1 MKKIIFATILAS
13 IFTPAFAEATLFG
26 GQPQVVYELEHERV
40 ANQGGRANALTLY
53 PGIRWKEGWINQAE
67 LMLTHEHEVEYADG
81 DVERANNQKFA
92 VRVKK
97 NVQFTEHLGGFFRTL
112 LGYKFKTE
120 GSYYYAYGEPAL
132 TYEIGPVTFYS
143 GYRVVRAFSG
153 GHVND
158 YDLLRLGPGWEIN
171 EHHEVEFRY
180 ARAWDAV
187 TRAKRSEAVEIE
199 YTYRY

>member
-1 MKKIIFATILAS
+1 MKKIIFAAMLAS
-13 IFTPAFAEATLFG
+13 IVAPAFAEATLFG

-67 LMLTHEHEVEYADG
+67 LMFTHEHEVEYEDG
-81 DVERANNQKFA
+81 DVERAHNQKFA

-97 NVQFTEHLGGFFRTL
+97 NVQFTEHFGGFFRTL
-112 LGYKFKTE
+112 VGHKFKTV
-120 GSYYYAYGEPAL
+120 GSYNYGYVEPAL
-132 TYEIGPVTFYS
+132 TYEIGPVTLYS
-143 GYRVVRAFSG
+143 GYRVIRAFSN

-158 YDLLRLGPGWEIN
+158 YDLLRFGPGWEIN
-171 EHHEVEFRY
+171 KHHEVELRY
-180 ARAWDAV
+180 SRAWDAV